1 MKKKKHNWKNVD
13 FQGLADIEK
22 YNLILPLL
30 SDIDV
35 QKDNRWQAKQRE
47 DINLNHSTTD
57 SKVANKVPLFLFL
70 FRRISF
76 CWHLK
81 RL

>member
-1 MKKKKHNWKNVD
+1 MKKKHNWKNVD
-13 FQGLADIEK
+13 FQGLAYIEK
-22 YNLILPLL
+22 YNLNLPLL
-30 SDIDV
+30 SDIDA

>member
-1 MKKKKHNWKNVD
+1 MD
-13 FQGLADIEK
+13 FQGLVYIEK
-22 YNLILPLL
+22 YNLNLPLL
-30 SDIDV
+30 SDIDA

-70 FRRISF
+70 FRPSPLVGSPS
-76 CWHLK
+76 CDLSCAHVS
-81 RL
+81 